1 MSNWVVVILV
11 RPITDT
17 GAGRGPGPSRIGVI
31 SGNVIFGP
39 PLQKYWAEKQ
49 QQEQQEAAKEGQT
62 GDPFPLYEQEDGTVA
77 TEIPRAPQSLA
88 ASFSRQSKNL
98 GSPAIAGALKLTQ
111 HRMPR
116 KAKSTVRTASTTPST
131 GVQYWLLKTEPGEWS
146 WSDQAGALGGTAP
159 WDGVRNHQ
167 AMNNLRAMRPGD
179 QCLFY
184 HSGAGAASRRVVGV
198 VEVARPWYEGEGED
212 EKAAAAGGAVDV
224 RAVGEFRRHIALGE
238 IKKAAGEVEGMRDFA
253 LLRQPRLSVMPVPAK
268 VWDWVCEMGGGFVQD
283 GEVEEE
289 EG

>member
-1 MSNWVVVILV
+1 MSKKTELWPPRFPAHHN
-11 RPITDT
+11 
-17 GAGRGPGPSRIGVI
+17 PS
-31 SGNVIFGP
+31 P
-39 PLQKYWAEKQ
+39 P
-49 QQEQQEAAKEGQT
+49 
-62 GDPFPLYEQEDGTVA
+62 PFPA
-77 TEIPRAPQSLA
+77 NPRTSAP
-88 ASFSRQSKNL
+88 
-98 GSPAIAGALKLTQ
+98 PAIAGALKLTQ

-116 KAKSTVRTASTTPST
+116 KGKSTVRAASTAPST

-146 WSDQAGALGGTAP
+146 WSDQARAPGGTAP

-198 VEVARPWYEGEGED
+198 VEVARPWYEGEGKGKD

-238 IKKAAGEVEGMRDFA
+238 IKKAADEVEGMRDFA

-268 VWDWVCEMGGGFVQD
+268 VWDWICEMGGGFVQD
-283 GEVEEE
+283 GEVEED